1 MNAMAAA
8 DREAERRPARARN
21 DLLDG
26 LRGVAIVLVLLSHL
40 GIVWSPLARWDLGPI
55 QSLFEAGNIG
65 VSMFLV
71 IGGFLVTRSLLRAR
85 SEQGWRG
92 PVTALTRRTVRI
104 SIQVYVL
111 LVVVLLTA
119 RLDPTDT
126 TRESATLA
134 SVRAVATYTW
144 NEYVRN
150 NALNARSDLGALYY
164 LSIELQ
170 VYLALLVLVLVLW
183 RTRTLLIAVVG
194 LAIPVV
200 TWWRWYVFDSEGWYQ
215 ASLMTT
221 TRMDGLLYGILAAL
235 LVYRLGSI
243 RHQAGGLLGS
253 GLVLVVAAVV
263 STAFTGVDAY
273 YRLQGVVIAIAT
285 TLYALGAVSAPD
297 PRSYGCRAMSW
308 SPLVWLGQR
317 SLTIFI
323 WHVPVFAFVARRTGD
338 WAPYE
343 RAGVAVAL
351 LTVVV
356 LVVDRFVAEPATRL
370 VSTWWRGTPNRPAR
384 AGRAPLGSG
393 DPRSPRRTRES
404 FAHDPLHP
412 DDPLLLDDPRSDLG
426 AHEPGAAR
434 GHGP

>member
-1 MNAMAAA
+1 MAMNAMGAGEQQAAQ
-8 DREAERRPARARN
+8 RPGRPRN

-26 LRGVAIVLVLLSHL
+26 FRGIAIVLVVLSHFGL
-40 GIVWSPLARWDLGPI
+40 VWSPLTRWDLGPI

-71 IGGFLVTRSLLRAR
+71 IGGFLVTASLLRAR
-85 SEQGWRG
+85 SERGWTG
-92 PVTALTRRTVRI
+92 PISALSRRTVRI

-111 LVVVLLTA
+111 LVVVLLMA

-126 TRESATLA
+126 TRESATLS

-170 VYLALLVLVLVLW
+170 VYLVLLALLLVLW
-183 RTRTLLIAVVG
+183 RIRTLLIVLVG

-235 LVYRLGSI
+235 LVHRLGFI
-243 RHQAGGLLGS
+243 RHHAGGLLGS
-253 GLVLVVAAVV
+253 GLLLVVAAVV
-263 STAFTGVDAY
+263 STAFTGVGAY
-273 YRLQGVVIAIAT
+273 YRLQGVVIAVAT
-285 TLYALGAVSAPD
+285 TLYALGAVSSPD
-297 PRSYGCRAMSW
+297 PRSYGVRAMSW
-308 SPLVWLGQR
+308 RPLGWLGRR
-317 SLTIFI
+317 SITIFI
-323 WHVPVFAFVARRTGD
+323 WHVPVFAFVTRRTES
-338 WAPYE
+338 WAPPE
-343 RAGVAVAL
+343 RAVVAVAF

-370 VSTWWRGTPNRPAR
+370 VAGWWRGAR
-384 AGRAPLGSG
+384 ARRVPGDRGALGSAG
-393 DPRSPRRTRES
+393 RRTTRRIEES
-404 FAHDPLHP
+404 FADDPLFP

-426 AHEPGAAR
+426 AHEPR
-434 GHGP
+434 SSTL